1 MGEQRVSRL
10 SDKNQMNAFVSN
22 LLNDMEAMQYMLDN
36 KWFENDITRIGAEQ
50 EMVMVHKSNKRAA
63 PVAMEALELL
73 KKYPWAETEIA
84 RFNLETTMTPL
95 ELKKSCFSD
104 MEKESIYKLNTIQEK
119 LDELDVEY
127 VLTGILP
134 TLKKYDLDIK
144 NLTPKKRY
152 AALIE
157 SINSQLIGEDYQ
169 LKLFGIDELCVK
181 HDSPLLE
188 ACNTSFQVHLQVA
201 QDDFVHKY
209 NIAQAVAAPIM
220 AISANSPMVFGRRL
234 WHESRIA
241 MFQQSI
247 DTRTTHDHMRVR
259 SPRVNFGN
267 DWIHESVMDIYKED
281 IARFRVLISAD
292 IKENS
297 IKKIEKGKVP
307 NLRSLQVHNSTVYR
321 WNRPCYGISDNGKPH
336 LRIECRVIPA
346 GPTVVDEIANTCF
359 WIGMME
365 GLSDS
370 VKDIRK
376 LLSFA
381 DVKDNFLKASRY
393 GIDCNF
399 NWFNSKKISA
409 CDLILTELLP
419 IAKKGLEKHGISKKD
434 IKKYLGI
441 IEQRAKKHMN
451 GARWQLRSFTDLKE
465 KVNIDEALTILTA
478 SMIKKQATNKPV
490 HTWKEVKKTDF
501 KGYDPKEVKVSDFME
516 TDLFTVQ
523 KDDVISLVAKL
534 MDWKDIRFTPVE
546 NTKGRLIGL
555 VTQKDVIRA
564 LVKSKKSK
572 KNILVRDI
580 MIDNPLTIS
589 EHQTIGEAMKLMK
602 QSKISCLPV
611 VKEGEL
617 IGIITEEDFME
628 FADRFLN

>member
-1 MGEQRVSRL
+1 MGEQRVSL
-10 SDKNQMNAFVSN
+10 LTDKEQMNAFVSS

-36 KWFENDITRIGAEQ
+36 KLFENDITRIGAEQ
-50 EMVMVHKSNKRAA
+50 EMVMVHKGNKRAA

-95 ELKKSCFSD
+95 ELKRSCFSE
-104 MEKESIYKLNTIQEK
+104 MEKENIYKLKTIQEK
-119 LDELDVEY
+119 LDKLDVEY

-181 HDSPLLE
+181 HDSPLME

-209 NIAQAVAAPIM
+209 NIAQAITAPIM

-267 DWIHESVMDIYKED
+267 DWIYDSVMDIYKED

-292 IKENS
+292 IKEDS
-297 IKKIEKGKVP
+297 IKKLAKGKIP
-307 NLRSLQVHNSTVYR
+307 KLRSLQVHNSTVYR

-336 LRIECRVIPA
+336 LRIECRVIPS
-346 GPTVVDEIANTCF
+346 GPTVVDETANACF
-359 WIGMME
+359 WIGLVE
-365 GLSDS
+365 GMSDS

-381 DVKDNFLKASRY
+381 DVKDNFEKASRY

-399 NWFNSKKISA
+399 NWFNSKKVSA
-409 CDLILTELLP
+409 CDLILNELLP
-419 IAKKGLEKHGISKKD
+419 IAKKGLEKFNVNKKD

-441 IEQRAKKHMN
+441 IEQRAKRHMN

-465 KVNIDEALTILTA
+465 KVNVDEALTILTA
-478 SMIKKQATNKPV
+478 SIIKNQADNKPV
-490 HTWKEVKKTDF
+490 HTWKEAKKSDF
-501 KGYDPKEVKVSDFME
+501 VGYDPKDLKVSDFME

-534 MDWKDIRFTPVE
+534 MDWKNIRFTPVE

-555 VTQKDVIRA
+555 VTQKDIVRS
-564 LVKSKKSK
+564 LVKSEKSK
-572 KNILVRDI
+572 KEILVKDI
-580 MIDNPLTIS
+580 MIDNPVTIS
-589 EHQTIGEAMKLMK
+589 EHQTIKDAMRLMK
-602 QSKISCLPV
+602 RSKISCLPV

-617 IGIITEEDFME
+617 IGIITEEDFMD
-628 FADRFLN
+628 FADRFLG

>member
-1 MGEQRVSRL
+1 MGEQRVSRV
-10 SDKNQMNAFVSN
+10 SDKEQMNAFIRK
-22 LLNDMEAMQYMLDN
+22 LLNDMEAMEYMLEHN
-36 KWFENDITRIGAEQ
+36 WFENDITRIGAEQ
-50 EMVMVHKSNKRAA
+50 EMVLVHKHNKRAA
-63 PVAMEALELL
+63 TKAMEALELL

-84 RFNLETTMTPL
+84 QFNLETTMTPL
-95 ELKKSCFSD
+95 KLQKNCFSE
-104 MEKESIYKLNTIQEK
+104 MEKENIYKLKTIQEK
-119 LDELDVEY
+119 LDTLDVEY

-134 TLKKYDLDIK
+134 TLKKYDLDIA
-144 NLTPKKRY
+144 NLTPKPRY
-152 AALIE
+152 AALINA
-157 SINSQLIGEDYQ
+157 INEQLIGDDYQ

-181 HDSPLLE
+181 HDSPLME

-209 NIAQAVAAPIM
+209 NIVQAITAPIM
-220 AISANSPMVFGRRL
+220 AISANSPLVFGRRL

-267 DWIHESVMDIYKED
+267 DWIHDSVLDIYKED

-292 IKENS
+292 INEDS
-297 IKKIEKGKVP
+297 LKKIAKNKVP
-307 NLRSLQVHNSTVYR
+307 KLRSLQVHNSTVYR

-336 LRIECRVIPA
+336 LRIECRVIPS
-346 GPTVVDEIANTCF
+346 GPSIVDETANACF
-359 WIGMME
+359 WVGLVEGMADE
-365 GLSDS
+365 

-376 LLSFA
+376 FLSFA

-393 GIDCNF
+393 GIDSSF
-399 NWFNSKKISA
+399 NWFNSRKVSA
-409 CDLILTELLP
+409 CDLIINELIP
-419 IAKKGLEKHGISKKD
+419 IAKKGLIKHGVNKKD
-434 IKKYLGI
+434 INKYLGI
-441 IEQRAKKHMN
+441 IEQRAKNHMN
-451 GARWQLRSFTDLKE
+451 GARWQLRSFTDLKS
-465 KVNIDEALTILTA
+465 KVTVDEACTILTA
-478 SMIKKQATNKPV
+478 SILKNQADNIPV
-490 HTWKEVKKTDF
+490 HKWKEAKTSDF
-501 KGYDPKEVKVSDFME
+501 DGYNPKDLMVSDFME

-555 VTQKDVIRA
+555 VTEKDVMRL
-564 LVKSKKSK
+564 LVKSEQSNKVYTVS
-572 KNILVRDI
+572 DI

-589 EHQTIGEAMKLMK
+589 ETQSVSDAMKLMK
-602 QSKISCLPV
+602 KSKIGCLPV

-617 IGIITEEDFME
+617 IGIITEEDFVN
-628 FADRFLN
+628 FADRLLG